1 MQEQEY
7 DLINKLIDTYV
18 ILELI
23 INSPDAKQEA
33 EYQLELIKTK
43 LQAMG
48 ITETSRLDR
57 KETA

>member
-7 DLINKLIDTYV
+7 DLINKIIDTYV

-33 EYQLELIKTK
+33 KYQLELIKTK
-43 LQAMG
+43 LKAMG

>member
-1 MQEQEY
+1 MIYISGQRKAVMNTQEY

-18 ILELI
+18 I
-23 INSPDAKQEA
+23 
-33 EYQLELIKTK
+33 LELIKTK